1 MSQFDDFLKAVAANL
16 AVLGQQ
22 GLEGYTEEVK
32 AMAQDA

>member
-22 GLEGYTEEVK
+22 GLEGYSEEV
-32 AMAQDA
+32 